1 MNIGQGR
8 RCRATRHL
16 NAHQGSVK
24 AQTKG
29 TIEFEIDNL
38 GRRLISV
45 RWDDS
50 FQMYVFPDEIELVD
64 SVDVLDPN
72 HKLSDTSIT
81 APNNKVR

>member
-8 RCRATRHL
+8 CCRATRHL
-16 NAHQGSVK
+16 NGRQGSVK

-45 RWDDS
+45 RWENS
-50 FQMYVFPDEIELVD
+50 FQMYVFPDEIELIELID
-64 SVDVLDPN
+64 SVEVVNPTY
-72 HKLSDTSIT
+72 KLSDT
-81 APNNKVR
+81 

>member
-8 RCRATRHL
+8 RCRATLYL

-45 RWDDS
+45 RWDDG

-64 SVDVLDPN
+64 SVELVKSP
-72 HKLSDTSIT
+72 LSSL
-81 APNNKVR
+81 ARQLRQ

>member
-1 MNIGQGR
+1 MSIGQSR

-16 NAHQGSVK
+16 NGHQGSVK

-50 FQMYVFPDEIELVD
+50 FQMYVFADEIALVD
-64 SVDVLDPN
+64 SAEIATWADDS
-72 HKLSDTSIT
+72 HE
-81 APNNKVR
+81 

>member
-1 MNIGQGR
+1 MSIGQGR

-16 NAHQGSVK
+16 NAHQSSVK
-24 AQTKG
+24 AQAKG

-50 FQMYVFPDEIELVD
+50 FQMYVFPDEIDLVD
-64 SVDVLDPN
+64 SVEVDKSPL
-72 HKLSDTSIT
+72 
-81 APNNKVR
+81 